1 MLDYRHLW
9 LNIVYIQ
16 GIASRAHIVSYRIH
30 PLPIPAHRL
39 SSRYGFLSV
48 WRVCACVY
56 CCSKVAWSPAHTPTS
71 HSAHSTGGHAYR
83 LFDGKHHASIPVRPM
98 PADARGETNCMTSGF
113 APPPQIATN
122 TSVYREYT
130 LEITDGNLH
139 FAPYLLEHHPLPRL
153 GLPWIFTVVFRSP
166 RSILWDRDR
175 PWCHR
180 LPRYVAGH
188 FAALDYTH

>member
-1 MLDYRHLW
+1 MAEYSLHPRHRIKGTHRVVSHPSPPHPRAPSQLPLW
-9 LNIVYIQ
+9 FSLCLACMCLCLLLFKSCMESSSYAYIAFCPFNRWTRLPALRREAPRFYT
-16 GIASRAHIVSYRIH
+16 GETHASR
-30 PLPIPAHRL
+30 
-39 SSRYGFLSV
+39 
-48 WRVCACVY
+48 
-56 CCSKVAWSPAHTPTS
+56 
-71 HSAHSTGGHAYR
+71 
-83 LFDGKHHASIPVRPM
+83 RPRRNQLH
-98 PADARGETNCMTSGF
+98 DKWLCT
-113 APPPQIATN
+113 PPQIATN
-122 TSVYREYT
+122 TCVYREYT